1 MKTTTKRLSFKGQK
15 IYIGIAVHKKSW
27 TVTVLSDSGYRKRF
41 SQPPS
46 ARALLSFLEEHL
58 PEGEY
63 HAVYESGFTGF
74 STYYALEECGIH
86 CIVAHAADVPSGQKE
101 KITKTDAVDSM
112 KLARELSK
120 GNLKGIHMRKKE
132 SLDDRSLLRVRK
144 AIQKNL
150 CGHLSRVK
158 HLLYTNGVEY
168 PEYFRKSTTHW
179 SGNFMGW
186 LREEVALLFPTKESL
201 LSLLDTVAS
210 LRERLLAVTAKIRRL
225 SRTPRY
231 AQRCTQLCSIPGFG
245 MLSAMTFLVEI
256 EDFSRFTSE
265 RDFAGYL
272 GLVPMCHDSSEKTSS
287 REMTF
292 RGNHYLS
299 SILVEA
305 SWKAVTLDRAISL
318 YFAEKCK
325 TMKRNKAIIRVARKM
340 SNRILSMM
348 KSGENYKYDRL

>member
-1 MKTTTKRLSFKGQK
+1 MRTASKRISFKGQK
-15 IYIGIAVHKKSW
+15 IYIGIDVHKKSW
-27 TVTVLSDSGYRKRF
+27 TVLSESGYRKRF

-46 ARALLSFLEEHL
+46 ARALLSFLQEHL

-74 STYYALEECGIH
+74 STYYALEQCGIR
-86 CIVAHAADVPSGQKE
+86 CIVTHAADVPSGQKE

-120 GNLKGIHMRKKE
+120 GNLKGIYVRKKE

-158 HLLYTNGVEY
+158 HLLHTNGVEY
-168 PEYFRKSTTHW
+168 PQRFRKSTTHW
-179 SGNFMGW
+179 SRNFMSW
-186 LREEVALLFPTKESL
+186 LREEVKLLSPTKESL
-201 LSLLDTVAS
+201 LSLLDIVDS
-210 LRERLLAVTAKIRRL
+210 LRKNLLAVTAKIRRL
-225 SRTPRY
+225 SRTAPY
-231 AQRCTQLCSIPGFG
+231 AQPCAQLCTVPGFG

-256 EDFSRFTSE
+256 GDFSRFTNE

-272 GLVPMCHDSSEKTSS
+272 GLVPMCHDSSEKISS

-305 SWKAVTLDRAISL
+305 SWKAVALDKGMSL

-325 TMKRNKAIIRVARKM
+325 TMKKNKAIIRVARKM

-348 KSGENYKYDRL
+348 KSGENYEYDKL